1 MNILCTICMRGN
13 SKGVKNKNIVKIKNK
28 YLFEYTLNLA
38 KKSKKINDIVIST
51 DSNKIINIVKKK
63 HEVFF
68 KRSKKLSNDTISK
81 LDVVKDALL
90 RSEEFY
96 KKKYQYVID
105 LDVTSPLRN
114 IKDINKC
121 ISLIIKNKANN
132 IYSVNISRKNPYFNM
147 VEKKNNTYQLVKK
160 GLNITARQKSPIVYD
175 MNASIY
181 IWKRDF
187 LLKSKNL
194 HSKNT
199 IIYEMPYE
207 RSIDIDTYQDLQ
219 YVKYLLTNEK
229 I

>member
-1 MNILCTICMRGN
+1 
-13 SKGVKNKNIVKIKNK
+13 
-28 YLFEYTLNLA
+28 
-38 KKSKKINDIVIST
+38 
-51 DSNKIINIVKKK
+51 
-63 HEVFF
+63 
-68 KRSKKLSNDTISK
+68 
-81 LDVVKDALL
+81 
-90 RSEEFY
+90 
-96 KKKYQYVID
+96 
-105 LDVTSPLRN
+105 
-114 IKDINKC
+114 
-121 ISLIIKNKANN
+121 
-132 IYSVNISRKNPYFNM
+132 
-147 VEKKNNTYQLVKK
+147 
-160 GLNITARQKSPIVYD
+160 